1 MAFLFFHRI
10 PSDTPNKSRGQ
21 NLIIIPLKFSC
32 AMNRGYV
39 NVPVAMVSPT
49 EDWAS

>member
-10 PSDTPNKSRGQ
+10 PRDTPKKSKGE
-21 NLIIIPLKFSC
+21 NWIIIPLKFSC
-32 AMNRGYV
+32 AMNCGYV
-39 NVPVAMVSPT
+39 NVPVAIVSPT